1 MSIRGLK
8 RDWNLSRPEL
18 RDLLR
23 AVLAAE
29 RAPTGDLAVAFVGD
43 RAMRRI
49 NREYRDRDETTDVLS
64 FSYIGEPYSGGVL
77 GEIYVS
83 PAVARRQ
90 ADELGGS
97 FTDEIHRLCIHGVL
111 HILGWTHD
119 TAPDRRRMIRRQEH
133 LLARFRTESA
143 C

>member
-8 RDWNLSRPEL
+8 RDWNMSRTEL

-23 AVLAAE
+23 AVLDDE
-29 RAPTGDLAVAFVGD
+29 RAPVGDLAIAFVGD
-43 RAMRRI
+43 RTMRRI
-49 NREYRDRDETTDVLS
+49 NRDYRSRDETTDVLS
-64 FSYIGEPYSGGVL
+64 FSYVGEPHSGGVL

-90 ADELGGS
+90 AAELGGT
-97 FTDEIHRLCIHGVL
+97 FRDEIHRLCIHGVL

-119 TAPDRRRMIRRQEH
+119 TAPDRRRMIRRQER
-133 LLARFRTESA
+133 LLQRFRA
-143 C
+143 AAPC